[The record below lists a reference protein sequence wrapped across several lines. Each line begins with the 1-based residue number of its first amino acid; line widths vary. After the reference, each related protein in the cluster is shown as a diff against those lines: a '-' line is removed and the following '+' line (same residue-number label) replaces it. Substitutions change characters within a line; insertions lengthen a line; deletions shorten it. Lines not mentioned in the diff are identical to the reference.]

1 MTAWKIL
8 FTLALLVFTHISA
21 LADDLPAGLTELIR
35 QAEETKVEYPD
46 RTGDLRSMNSYIAN
60 GDFNMAAFKAKN
72 IIKQQQALSTSN
84 RSLPAGLTELIRQA
98 EASKVEYPDRTG
110 DLRSMNSYIANGD
123 FNMAAFKAKNIIKQ
137 QQNLIFAKKNGL
149 PTELS
154 ELIRQVEA
162 TKVEYPDRTGDLRSM
177 NSYIANGD
185 FNMAA
190 FKAKNIIKQQQNL
203 R

>member
-35 QAEETKVEYPD
+35 QVE
-46 RTGDLRSMNSYIAN
+46 S
-60 GDFNMAAFKAKN
+60 
-72 IIKQQQALSTSN
+72 
-84 RSLPAGLTELIRQA
+84 
-98 EASKVEYPDRTG
+98 SKVEYPDRTG

-154 ELIRQVEA
+154 ELIQQVEA

>member
-35 QAEETKVEYPD
+35 QVE
-46 RTGDLRSMNSYIAN
+46 S
-60 GDFNMAAFKAKN
+60 
-72 IIKQQQALSTSN
+72 
-84 RSLPAGLTELIRQA
+84 
-98 EASKVEYPDRTG
+98 SKVEYPDRTG
-110 DLRSMNSYIANGD
+110 DLRSMNSY
-123 FNMAAFKAKNIIKQ
+123 
-137 QQNLIFAKKNGL
+137 
-149 PTELS
+149 
-154 ELIRQVEA
+154 V
-162 TKVEYPDRTGDLRSM
+162 
-177 NSYIANGD
+177 ANGD